1 MLGKAEEQSFA
12 FFVFSDTQSGVFR
25 CRFEQNPPSN
35 GLIQLT
41 MMKSTK
47 PLLSLEKGQLWKI
60 ESGYIQIWDIGK
72 RLIDYKM
79 MKEPG
84 KRGVRTQ
91 ATSIDTL
98 KEYLKTQKAVLTHAS
113 PA

>member
-1 MLGKAEEQSFA
+1 MTNRK
-12 FFVFSDTQSGVFR
+12 
-25 CRFEQNPPSN
+25 
-35 GLIQLT
+35 
-41 MMKSTK
+41 K
-47 PLLSLEKGQLWKI
+47 PLPPLEKGQLWKTDT
-60 ESGYIQIWDIGK
+60 GYIQIWDIGK

-91 ATSIDTL
+91 ATSIHTL
-98 KEYLKTQKAVLTHAS
+98 EEYLKTQMAVLAVAS

>member
-1 MLGKAEEQSFA
+1 MWG
-12 FFVFSDTQSGVFR
+12 
-25 CRFEQNPPSN
+25 CRIEQNQPSN

-41 MMKSTK
+41 MKKSKK
-47 PLLSLEKGQLWKI
+47 PLPPLEKGQLWKTDT
-60 ESGYIQIWDIGK
+60 GYVQIWHIGK

-84 KRGVRTQ
+84 KKAVRTQ
-91 ATSIDTL
+91 ATRIDTL
-98 KEYLKTQKAVLTHAS
+98 KEYLTTQKAVLVNAS

>member
-1 MLGKAEEQSFA
+1 MKKSKIPL
-12 FFVFSDTQSGVFR
+12 
-25 CRFEQNPPSN
+25 PP
-35 GLIQLT
+35 LA
-41 MMKSTK
+41 
-47 PLLSLEKGQLWKI
+47 KGQFWKTDT
-60 ESGYIQIWDIGK
+60 GYIQIWSIGK

-84 KRGVRTQ
+84 KKAVRTQ

-98 KEYLKTQKAVLTHAS
+98 EGYLKSQKAVLVNAS

>member
-1 MLGKAEEQSFA
+1 
-12 FFVFSDTQSGVFR
+12 
-25 CRFEQNPPSN
+25 
-35 GLIQLT
+35 
-41 MMKSTK
+41 MKKSKK
-47 PLLSLEKGQLWKI
+47 PLPPLEKGQLWKTDT
-60 ESGYIQIWDIGK
+60 GYIQIWDIGK

-91 ATSIDTL
+91 ATGIDTL
-98 KEYLKTQKAVLTHAS
+98 KEYLKTQKAVLTNAS